1 MLGTRKRLGDLL
13 IEAGKLSEEQLKELL
28 NKQKHSGKKL
38 GELIID
44 EGILTENDIME
55 VLEIQLGIKRIHLD
69 NVQIIKKAIISIPQS
84 LAKKYTV
91 IPIDFTGNK
100 LRVAMTD
107 PLNIY
112 AMDDIKIASGFDVIP
127 LLASRVEIEIAIDRY
142 YSSRFVE
149 QMAEQLTKNAMA
161 KQKIKEIE
169 NLSLDEV
176 KNELVVKLVDSI
188 FSNAVKMRASDIHIE
203 PFEEYIKFRYR
214 VDGALQEVLR
224 TPKESSAAL
233 VTRIKIMANLNIAE
247 KRVPQDGRVITKVDG
262 NEVDLRVSILP
273 TVYGEKIVIR
283 ILKRDNFLI
292 SKDSLGMDDEDI
304 EKLNRMIKSPYGII
318 LSTGPTGSGKST
330 TLYTMLNDLNND
342 VRNIIT
348 VEDPVEY
355 LIDGV
360 NQVNVNTKAGL
371 TFALGLR
378 SILRQDPDVVMI
390 GEIRDNETAE
400 IAVRSAITGHLVLST
415 IHTNDS
421 ASAVVRLTDMGIEP
435 YLIATSIS
443 GIIAQ
448 RLVRNIC
455 PNCRQAYQATEY
467 EKKILGIDSSETLI
481 LYKGKGCP
489 NCNNTGYS
497 GRTGVFEIMEITKEH
512 RELIQNEAST
522 EEIKRLNAKC
532 GIKTLRKSCINLIL
546 KGETTIEEL
555 MRIAFFKE

>member
-13 IEAGKLSEEQLKELL
+13 IEAEKLSEEQLKELL
-28 NKQKHSGKKL
+28 SKQKHSGKKL

-91 IPIDFTGNK
+91 IPIDFEGKK

-149 QMAEQLTKNAMA
+149 QMAEQLTKNAIA
-161 KQKIKEIE
+161 KEKVKEIE
-169 NLSLDEV
+169 SLSLDEV
-176 KNELVVKLVDSI
+176 KNELIVKLVDSI
-188 FSNAVKMRASDIHIE
+188 FSNAIKMRASDIHVE

-292 SKDSLGMDDEDI
+292 SKDRLGMDDEDI
-304 EKLNRMIKSPYGII
+304 QKMNRMIKSPYGII

-330 TLYTMLNDLNND
+330 SLYTMLNDLNND
-342 VRNIIT
+342 ERNIIT

-355 LIDGV
+355 LIEGV
-360 NQVNVNTKAGL
+360 NQVNVNAKAGL

-400 IAVRSAITGHLVLST
+400 IAVRAAITGHLVLST

-448 RLVRNIC
+448 RLVRKIC
-455 PNCRQAYQATEY
+455 TNCRQAYQATEY
-467 EKKILGIDSSETLI
+467 EKKTLGIDTKETLT

-522 EEIKRLNAKC
+522 EEIKRLNANC
-532 GIKTLRKSCINLIL
+532 GMKTLRKSCINLIF